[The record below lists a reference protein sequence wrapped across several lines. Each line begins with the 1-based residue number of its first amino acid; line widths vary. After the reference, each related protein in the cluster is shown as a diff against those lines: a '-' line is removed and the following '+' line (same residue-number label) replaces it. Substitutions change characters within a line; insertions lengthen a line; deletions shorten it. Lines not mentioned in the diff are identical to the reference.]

1 MNFVIPSDYVAHIEP
16 RSPEYFSPPEA
27 VAAYPVR
34 PTHTLQIDFH
44 IQPWSSTSIQLSI
57 VKKGSVW
64 YEVLPCPSAEDM
76 NRMQAME
83 EESKAYDQRVRQIIA
98 NLAERLRGDL
108 EALVRNGQRD
118 TAVRKYQEVSG
129 EDIAIAVFVIERL
142 VSKN

>member
-1 MNFVIPSDYVAHIEP
+1 MKVTIRADRLNAGLRFTAFVV
-16 RSPEYFSPPEA
+16 FLVGEA
-27 VAAYPVR
+27 VC
-34 PTHTLQIDFH
+34 
-44 IQPWSSTSIQLSI
+44 STSIQLSI

-129 EDIAIAVFVIERL
+129 EDIAIAVSVIERL